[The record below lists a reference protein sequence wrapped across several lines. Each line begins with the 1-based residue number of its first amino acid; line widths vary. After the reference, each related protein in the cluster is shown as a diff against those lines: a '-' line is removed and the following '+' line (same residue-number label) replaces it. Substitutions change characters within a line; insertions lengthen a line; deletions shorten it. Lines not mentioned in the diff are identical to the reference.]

1 MNAIEPV
8 ERRLADR
15 VPSAAR
21 VMIVHTK
28 SAWFAELVDLSEGGC
43 AALRPAGCELDAEAL
58 VRLFFYDGDGPAVV
72 VAARIARIDGERMG
86 FEYHEPQ
93 GVPPTRA

>member
-1 MNAIEPV
+1 MSAIEQA

-15 VPSAAR
+15 MPSAAR
-21 VMIVHTK
+21 VMIVHTT

-43 AALRPAGCELDAEAL
+43 AAVRPAGCELEPEAL
-58 VRLFFYDGDGPAVV
+58 VRLFFYNGDGPAVV
-72 VAARIARIDGERMG
+72 VAARVARSDGERMG

-93 GVPPTRA
+93 DTPPTRA